1 MKDKKGNTNN
11 KIPWKE
17 KNHKKCEK
25 KKKCDKNTQKKRNK
39 KGLSYNLEFEIWK
52 IDNLVVILH
61 HLSTQFKFFLFI

>member
-25 KKKCDKNTQKKRNK
+25 RKNVTKTHKRREIKKVWVI
-39 KGLSYNLEFEIWK
+39 IWSLK
-52 IDNLVVILH
+52 YG
-61 HLSTQFKFFLFI
+61 K